1 MTPRR
6 RVSMIAARRRKRG
19 GDPIVAQT
27 LDVDRVHW
35 AAAPIDFQ
43 WGAGGSGTRGLVAQV
58 GTTHYLWESH
68 AADTPAGVVQTG
80 FDPGD
85 FPADF
90 PETVNRTGIEVQLPA
105 GYVSPA
111 DHAAA
116 VATAIAAADARW
128 SASVG
133 AAQTDGRHRVSI
145 TAPLIVVGTRSL
157 PNPLDARTEPRHG
170 GRAYRLT
177 RAGEAYSATSQ
188 NLTAPVATAVT
199 TWSADA
205 IAWAVQMQIGS
216 TAGTGDTAR
225 PALELRVGSAGATSA
240 ADSTRAM
247 RFGQVPASQI
257 AAGQL
262 ATIYLTAAQC
272 RELRD
277 ARAAIGSGRAWLT
290 AHAQGGCHYA
300 SAPTSG
306 TLAQGDQ
313 VAQNLRIH
321 NGSIAPA
328 SNGPTTWVEN
338 GAGAALWLNARL
350 VLDYADERANNGEH
364 VRMWGVPQPASAAP
378 NAVGPINNQPVLT
391 TGEYDSTL
399 ANCRVLEVQNRVN
412 GAARMMLHEGGSG
425 AKTAP
430 NSAGSTR
437 FADLGSITG
446 DGTAANRYI
455 APTGAAA
462 IYVPASVTHL
472 WFLQKASG
480 ATGYGDTASGSPAT
494 VLGTPTDAT
503 PCICS
508 TPGASIGNCTMQED
522 RIGEDGD
529 PTTTSV
535 SPTAGTEL
543 NVDACPWRRLYVVQL
558 PMVAAVVP

>member
-1 MTPRR
+1 M
-6 RVSMIAARRRKRG
+6 
-19 GDPIVAQT
+19 
-27 LDVDRVHW
+27 HW
-35 AAAPIDFQ
+35 AVAPIDFQ
-43 WGAGGSGTRGLVAQV
+43 WGAGGSGMRGSIATI
-58 GTTHYLWESH
+58 GTTHYLWHSH

-90 PETVNRTGIEVQLPA
+90 PETLTPSGSRRIGIEVQLPA

-111 DHAAA
+111 AHAAA
-116 VATAIAAADARW
+116 VATAIAAANDRW

-133 AAQTDGRHRVSI
+133 SAQAEGRHRVEFV
-145 TAPLIVVGTRSL
+145 APLLVVGTRSL
-157 PNPLDARTEPRHG
+157 PNELDARTEPRHG

-177 RAGEAYSATSQ
+177 RGGEAYTATSQ
-188 NLTAPVATAVT
+188 NLTAPVGTAIT

-216 TAGTGDTAR
+216 TAGVGATSR

-277 ARAAIGSGRAWLT
+277 VRAAIGSGQPWLT
-290 AHAQGGCHYA
+290 AHAQGGCHYV
-300 SAPTSG
+300 SAPTTA
-306 TLAQGDQ
+306 TLAAGNQ
-313 VAQNLRIH
+313 VVQNARIH

-338 GAGAALWLNARL
+338 AGGAALWLNARIL
-350 VLDYADERANNGEH
+350 LDYADERANNGHH

-391 TGEYDSTL
+391 TGEYDATL
-399 ANCRVLEVQNRVN
+399 ASCRVLEAQNRVN
-412 GAARMMLHEGGSG
+412 GASRMLLHAGGTG
-425 AKTAP
+425 TKEAP
-430 NSAGSTR
+430 NSVGSTR

-446 DGTAANRYI
+446 DGTGTNRFI

-462 IYVPASVTHL
+462 VYVPESFTHL
-472 WFLQKASG
+472 WFSQKAAG
-480 ATGYGDTASGSPAT
+480 ATGYGDTTGGSPAT
-494 VLGTPTDAT
+494 VLGTPVDAT

-508 TPGASIGNCTMQED
+508 TGASVGACTMQED

-535 SPTAGTEL
+535 SPTGGTEL
-543 NVDACPWRRLYVVQL
+543 NVDACPWRRLYLVQL
-558 PMVAAVVP
+558 PMVVALAA